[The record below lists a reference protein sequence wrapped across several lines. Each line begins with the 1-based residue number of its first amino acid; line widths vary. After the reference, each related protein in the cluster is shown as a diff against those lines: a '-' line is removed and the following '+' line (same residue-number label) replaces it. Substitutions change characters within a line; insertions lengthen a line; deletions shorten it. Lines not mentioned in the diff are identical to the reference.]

1 MDKPIVLEAHDLRFR
16 YPTGGGCDAVFLE
29 LFTGHF
35 CGLTGDNGAGKST
48 IFKLLTGQLTP
59 QYGQIFLQGTPV
71 THLPQWRRVR
81 LGIGYIAQ
89 ECALFDALSAED
101 NILSGAWQLKRHEQK
116 SRLKRLA
123 GNLELTTLMNKK
135 ASTLSGGERRRI
147 ELARLLISSPTLLLL
162 DEPFASLDHRSVELI
177 IKQLKVEVSRGASI
191 LITEHNTG
199 LINTLCDRIYLM
211 HEHRLNL
218 IK

>member
-1 MDKPIVLEAHDLRFR
+1 MDKSIVLNAHDLRFR
-16 YPTGGGCDAVFLE
+16 YPTGGGCSEVSLE
-29 LFTGHF
+29 LFTGDF
-35 CGLTGDNGAGKST
+35 CGLIGENGAGKST

-59 QYGQIFLQGTPV
+59 QYGQILLQGTSV
-71 THLPQWRRVR
+71 TTLPQWRRVR

-89 ECALFDALSAED
+89 ECSLFDALSAED
-101 NILSGAWQLKRHEQK
+101 NILSGAWQLKRREQIA
-116 SRLKRLA
+116 RLKILA
-123 GNLELTTLMNKK
+123 DNLELNTLLNQK

-147 ELARLLISSPTLLLL
+147 ELARLLISSPKVLLL

-177 IKQLKVEVSRGASI
+177 IKQLTIEVSKGASI

-199 LINTLCDRIYLM
+199 LIHTLCSRVYLM

-218 IK
+218 IN